1 VIAVETKKVIH
12 KDVIYASNTLKISA
26 AQLVKACSS
35 SHKLIGLHFFSHVEK
50 MVLEDVIKGDEIS
63 EIIVAAV
70 LNYITASVK
79 VPTIV
84 NDGWGFFTSGVF
96 SKFIK
101 EGITILA

>member
-1 VIAVETKKVIH
+1 
-12 KDVIYASNTLKISA
+12 
-26 AQLVKACSS
+26 
-35 SHKLIGLHFFSHVEK
+35 
-50 MVLEDVIKGDEIS
+50 MIKGDEIS

-101 EGITILA
+101 ERITILA

>member
-1 VIAVETKKVIH
+1 
-12 KDVIYASNTLKISA
+12 
-26 AQLVKACSS
+26 
-35 SHKLIGLHFFSHVEK
+35 
-50 MVLEDVIKGDEIS
+50 VIKGDEIS